1 MNENERSE
9 PSARQTLIGGG
20 LAVAL
25 GVAALAIASRYP
37 LGSLLR
43 MGPGLFPC
51 LVAALIA
58 ALGLVLIIR
67 ALVSASKAPSAT
79 IAWRSLLAI
88 GFGIALFALLLERA
102 GLVPATLVLV
112 LASSLAQ
119 PQWRPWR
126 AAVLAIAVTA
136 MVYLLFVVV
145 LQIPVAAVN
154 L

>member
-9 PSARQTLIGGG
+9 PSARQTLIGGC
-20 LAVAL
+20 LAVVL

-67 ALVSASKAPSAT
+67 ALVSPSTAPSAT

-88 GFGIALFALLLERA
+88 GLGIALFALLLERA
-102 GLVPATLVLV
+102 GLVPATLALV

-119 PQWRPWR
+119 PQWRPRR
-126 AAVLAIAVTA
+126 AAVLAVAVTA
-136 MVYLLFVVV
+136 LVYLLFVVA

>member
-1 MNENERSE
+1 MNESERSE
-9 PSARQTLIGGG
+9 PSAWQALIGGCLAIG
-20 LAVAL
+20 LGISALAV
-25 GVAALAIASRYP
+25 ASRYP

-58 ALGLVLIIR
+58 LLGLMLI
-67 ALVSASKAPSAT
+67 ASGLRSSPMASSAT
-79 IAWRSLLAI
+79 IAWRSLLAV

-102 GLVPATLVLV
+102 GLVPATLALV
-112 LASSLAQ
+112 LTSSLAQ
-119 PQWRPWR
+119 PHWRPRR
-126 AAVLAIAVTA
+126 AVILAVTVTA
-136 MVYLLFVVV
+136 LVYLLFVVV